1 MFELII
7 GGALLIVLGAL
18 FFTRNDDGP
27 FVIQDIYSD
36 EVRYFQRRDSQGG
49 PVFTSNPLEA
59 FEFTRYVDA
68 EDELGD
74 MPGGK
79 IRLKA
84 EVVR

>member
-1 MFELII
+1 MIELII
-7 GGALLIVLGAL
+7 GGLLLFSLGAL
-18 FFTRNDDGP
+18 LFTKDDDGP

-49 PVFTSNPLEA
+49 PVFTPDPRDA

-68 EDELGD
+68 EDELD
-74 MPGGK
+74 DIPGGK
-79 IRLKA
+79 IRVKA